1 MTSCKLISQIPIT
14 IQLKE
19 ALFV

>member
-1 MTSCKLISQIPIT
+1 MLQIPIT

-19 ALFV
+19 TLFV

>member
-1 MTSCKLISQIPIT
+1 MSQIPIT

>member
-1 MTSCKLISQIPIT
+1 MLQVLIT